1 MDVNRFETPGK
12 SDLETAKDM
21 FNLYKGSPDNFPID
35 KMNDPRCKLIPID
48 RLLNE
53 GWIIDKYW
61 SVEEKIALG
70 IEEKETV
77 VDVEGFKKLLDELTK
92 EINGYRQE
100 IEGIE

>member
-1 MDVNRFETPGK
+1 MP
-12 SDLETAKDM
+12 S
-21 FNLYKGSPDNFPID
+21 
-35 KMNDPRCKLIPID
+35 LIFPID